1 MLMSVA
7 VIRPHWPAQLVI
19 YFERL
24 SEAIQYIGII
34 EYRWKREQSDDW

>member
-1 MLMSVA
+1 MSVA
-7 VIRPHWPAQLVI
+7 VIRPHWAAQLVI

-24 SEAIQYIGII
+24 SEPVQQIRII